1 MAENREKPKI
11 KEQIFEDY
19 RKTVENGA
27 DIFTEST
34 KKLNSKIESSMSSV
48 EKTLGKLGDGVI
60 EKNKKLS
67 KAYDEYK
74 KVFDGFQDIDGKTIK
89 GINELTKN
97 IESLSESL
105 SKSSKKIAGAEK
117 AKANFESQIK
127 VNDAEFANKGN
138 LIESKLKIIEELQ
151 KKIKELNDIKDVD
164 DLDEIEK
171 RTNNISQFEQ
181 DILDL
186 EREITD
192 LNKEREELSESNLDI
207 IKKIRH
213 IDENISNLNED
224 INKTKSEI
232 NVQEKE
238 RLDLLEEAQKLEEE
252 ITEEAEKQEEAT
264 ERINKAKQAGIK
276 LAKVALGLAKEF
288 FEKWVEIDNAVT
300 KHNRTVGISHAQ
312 SEAYRKNVLKN
323 YGEMATRLGMTFEEM
338 YKFQEQYAK
347 NTGRATILTNKQVET
362 LAGLSKITS
371 EVATEE
377 MVKNMDSLGAS
388 IDSVSGYLAQS
399 YARASQN
406 GLNAAKTSE
415 ALANNVKMASKY
427 TFREGVNGIS
437 KMTMMSERLKFN
449 MESMS
454 GVLDKFSS
462 IEGAIETSASLQI
475 LGGAYANNFG
485 NPLEAMS
492 MALMDA
498 EGMTEKLVDTF
509 SSFATFDR
517 EKGMAD
523 MSAFEK
529 LRMKEAANALGIS
542 YDEVWN
548 IAAQNAKAQEID
560 REIGAKGLNQANQEF
575 LRNKAQY
582 DLEKKQF
589 YVNYYDEKG
598 NEQQKYL
605 NEVLSDDIVSA
616 IRQNNTKE
624 EILQNDVHTIMK
636 DLQRYVNATVGES
649 KSAEEVYKGAK
660 EQYLIG
666 GARIE
671 DGALTWAKNKGQ
683 DITNQGKG
691 GGLYG
696 LGHIGTAVIG
706 GLGLKGLGN
715 LFGGVGGGAAPSATG
730 GLTNLMGKINP
741 ATLKT
746 VGGYGWA
753 AVQIGHDA
761 IGAINAKKKYNN
773 QLEEINNSDLGY
785 YEKKQA
791 AYSAKQEQ
799 NKSYGKIAGSST
811 GAIIGGIIG
820 TLVAPGVGTAIGAGI
835 GSSLGSLGGGAI
847 GKAVTK
853 NNVSSAITNNS
864 NVSAQQVVGNQ
875 THINNN
881 LANMDKC
888 KITIEPL
895 KIDLSGS
902 LKLKSENGV
911 SKDIDAHK
919 LEIKKYVED
928 TINLAL
934 NRALNTDIGER
945 INKHTPYYG
954 NAGYARYDSKA

>member
-34 KKLNSKIESSMSSV
+34 KKLNSKIESSISSV
-48 EKTLGKLGDGVI
+48 EKTLGKLGDGII
-60 EKNKKLS
+60 EKNEKLS

-74 KVFDGFQDIDGKTIK
+74 NVV
-89 GINELTKN
+89 
-97 IESLSESL
+97 
-105 SKSSKKIAGAEK
+105 KKQQG
-117 AKANFESQIK
+117 
-127 VNDAEFANKGN
+127 
-138 LIESKLKIIEELQ
+138 
-151 KKIKELNDIKDVD
+151 
-164 DLDEIEK
+164 
-171 RTNNISQFEQ
+171 
-181 DILDL
+181 ILDSISDATKAYNEVNSRL
-186 EREITD
+186 EENKKQQEKLQREKEINKSKNETNEKLIKSYED
-192 LNKEREELSESNLDI
+192 KVSELKVHPKKNKEE
-207 IKKIRH
+207 IKK
-213 IDENISNLNED
+213 
-224 INKTKSEI
+224 
-232 NVQEKE
+232 
-238 RLDLLEEAQKLEEE
+238 LLEEINQLENENLELLESNKEIDDEISNINQNIVLIEEELIDKKNLLIEQENELKDTLEEE
-252 ITEEAEKQEEAT
+252 AKLSEQISEETERQLEAT
-264 ERINKAKQAGIK
+264 ERVNKAKQAGIK

-649 KSAEEVYKGAK
+649 KSAEETAKGAI

-706 GLGLKGLGN
+706 GLGLKSLGN
-715 LFGGVGGGAAPSATG
+715 LFGGGGAVPSTTNAPS
-730 GLTNLMGKINP
+730 LLKINP
-741 ATLKT
+741 ATIGKI
-746 VGGYGWA
+746 GGYGWA
-753 AVQIGHDA
+753 AVKIGTDA

-820 TLVAPGVGTAIGAGI
+820 TLVAGPGVGTAIGAG
-835 GSSLGSLGGGAI
+835 LGSTLGSKAGGAI

-853 NNVSSAITNNS
+853 NDVSSAITNNS
-864 NVSAQQVVGNQ
+864 SVSAQQVVGNQ

-881 LANMDKC
+881 LANAMDNC
-888 KITIEPL
+888 KITIEPM
-895 KIDLSGS
+895 KIELGGS
-902 LKLKSENGV
+902 LKLKSENGS
-911 SKDIDAHK
+911 SKDIDVNK
-919 LEIKKYVED
+919 LMANHDFVSQIKDMISNEINKEV
-928 TINLAL
+928 
-934 NRALNTDIGER
+934 GER

-954 NAGYARYDSKA
+954 KGASQIKYS

>member
-34 KKLNSKIESSMSSV
+34 KKLNSKIESSISSV

-74 KVFDGFQDIDGKTIK
+74 KVFDGFQDVDGKTIK

-97 IESLSESL
+97 IENLSESL

-127 VNDAEFANKGN
+127 VNDVEFANKGN
-138 LIESKLKIIEELQ
+138 LIESKLQTIIQLKE
-151 KKIKELNDIKDVD
+151 KIKELDDKDID

-171 RTNNISQFEQ
+171 RTNEISQLEQ
-181 DILDL
+181 DILDV
-186 EREITD
+186 ENEIGV
-192 LNKEREELSESNLDI
+192 LNKEREELSKSNLDI
-207 IKKIRH
+207 INKIRH
-213 IDENISNLNED
+213 IDENISNLNEE

-232 NVQEKE
+232 NEQEKE
-238 RLDLLEEAQKLEEE
+238 RLDLLEKAQNLEEQ
-252 ITEEAEKQEEAT
+252 ITEETERQVEAT
-264 ERINKAKQAGIK
+264 ERVNKAKQAGIK

-624 EILQNDVHTIMK
+624 EILQNDVHTIMT
-636 DLQRYVNATVGES
+636 DLQRYVKATVGES
-649 KSAEEVYKGAK
+649 KSGEETAKGAI

-715 LFGGVGGGAAPSATG
+715 LFGGVGGGAVPSATG
-730 GLTNLMGKINP
+730 NPTNWMGKINP
-741 ATLKT
+741 TALKI
-746 VGGYGWA
+746 GGYGWA

-799 NKSYGKIAGSST
+799 NKSYGKIAGSTT
-811 GAIIGGIIG
+811 GAIIGGVIG
-820 TLVAPGVGTAIGAGI
+820 SLIAPGVGTAIGAGI
-835 GSSLGSLGGGAI
+835 GSSLGSLSGGAI

-864 NVSAQQVVGNQ
+864 SVSAQQVVGNQ

-881 LANMDKC
+881 LANGMGNC
-888 KITIEPL
+888 KITIEPM
-895 KIDLSGS
+895 KIDLSGV
-902 LKLKSENGV
+902 LKLKGENGS
-911 SKDIDAHK
+911 SKDIDVNK
-919 LEIKKYVED
+919 LMANHDFVSQIKDMISNEINKEV
-928 TINLAL
+928 
-934 NRALNTDIGER
+934 GER

-954 NAGYARYDSKA
+954 KGASQIKYS